1 MKYVAFFLIIFFTTI
16 VNAEENEV
24 LEAVKDC
31 NSTSEKQLLCGT
43 YLAGVEETMI
53 YSPWSDTM
61 LCSGFHS
68 PHTLNILFTNWTW
81 QNKDIVARMKF
92 RTASILFMVETFSV
106 KKKKECLRGE

>member
-1 MKYVAFFLIIFFTTI
+1 MRSIIVLLMLLIPA
-16 VNAEENEV
+16 VVKAEENEV

-31 NSTSEKQLLCGT
+31 NATSEKQLLCGT
-43 YLAGVEETMI
+43 YLAGIEEAMV

-68 PHTLNILFTNWTW
+68 PHTLNILFTSWAW

-92 RTASILFMVETFSV
+92 RTASILFMAETFSV